1 MKLCFLAN
9 AQSIHTRRWTTY
21 FSQNGHDVT
30 VLSLSKGEIPGVD
43 VRWIGLEPGMFGRL
57 AYLAAALPVRMAIR
71 ALRPDVLHSL
81 YAGGYG
87 FLGALAGFHPFI
99 VSAWGSDVLVVPQ
112 VEPRMKRVIRG
123 SLGKAD
129 LITSESAHMTASIR
143 ALGITQPILNIP
155 AGADTAIFH
164 PDTKLGSKPEAP
176 PLIVSTRHLE
186 PVYNVRLLIDALPEI
201 LKVFPTATAAIIG
214 DGSMRRELECRTTE
228 LGIEKSVCF
237 LGRLS
242 PPEVADYL
250 CKADVFVS
258 TSLSDG
264 NNISLK
270 EAMACGTFPVVTNI
284 PVNREWIQQ
293 GLNGF
298 LVDTLDPRDLANHV
312 IEGIESPALRS
323 SAADLNRE
331 HGQPKASWKAAM
343 TLVEAE
349 YQALVDRRVNCA

>member
-21 FSQNGHDVT
+21 FARNGHDVT
-30 VLSLSKGEIPGVD
+30 VLSLSKGKIPGVD
-43 VRWIGLEPGMFGRL
+43 VRWIGMEPRIFGRL
-57 AYLAAALPVRMAIR
+57 AYLAAVLPVRMAIK

-87 FLGALAGFHPFI
+87 LLGALAGFHPFM

-112 VEPRMKRVIRG
+112 VEPRIKRVIRR

-143 ALGITQPILNIP
+143 ALGVTQPILNIP

-164 PDTKLGSKPEAP
+164 PVAKSGSKFEA

-186 PVYNVRLLIDALPEI
+186 AVYNVRLLIDALPGI
-201 LKVFPTATAAIIG
+201 LTVFPSATATIIG
-214 DGSMRRELECRTTE
+214 DGSLRPELECRARA
-228 LGIEKSVCF
+228 LGIEKRVRF

-250 CKADVFVS
+250 CRADVFVS

-270 EAMACGTFPVVTNI
+270 EAMACGAFPVVTNI
-284 PVNREWIQQ
+284 PVNREWIQH
-293 GLNGF
+293 GRNGF
-298 LVDTLDPRDLANHV
+298 LVDTQEPRDLANRV
-312 IEGIESPALRS
+312 IEGLGSPALRS
-323 SAADLNRE
+323 SAANLNRH
-331 HGQPKASWKAAM
+331 HGQPKASWNAAM

-349 YQALVDRRVNCA
+349 YHSLVERRIDYA

>member
-1 MKLCFLAN
+1 LKLCFLAN

-21 FSQNGHDVT
+21 FAENGHDVT
-30 VLSLSKGEIPGVD
+30 VLSLSEGEIPGVD
-43 VRWIGLEPGMFGRL
+43 VRWIGPEPKVFGRL
-57 AYLAAALPVRMAIR
+57 AYLAAALPARRIMK

-87 FLGALAGFHPFI
+87 LLGALTGYHPFI

-112 VEPRMKRVIRG
+112 VEPRMGRVIRG
-123 SLGKAD
+123 SLGRAD

-143 ALGITQPILNIP
+143 ALGVTQPILAIP

-164 PDTKLGSKPEAP
+164 PRSRLASKPEAP

-186 PVYNVRLLIDALPEI
+186 AVYNIRLLIDALPEI
-201 LKVFPTATAAIIG
+201 LNAFPSATTAIIG
-214 DGSMRRELECRTTE
+214 DGSLRGELEFRTRE

-242 PPEVADYL
+242 PTEVAEYL
-250 CKADVFVS
+250 SSADVFVS

-270 EAMACGTFPVVTNI
+270 EAMACGAFPVVTSI
-284 PVNREWIQQ
+284 PANREQIEH
-293 GLNGF
+293 GRNGF
-298 LVDTLDPRDLANHV
+298 LVDTQDPVDLANRV
-312 IEGIESPALRS
+312 IEGLGNPALRV
-323 SAADLNRE
+323 AASDLNRE

-343 TLVEAE
+343 ALVEAE
-349 YQALVDRRVNCA
+349 YRTLADRSERVA